1 MALLW
6 GFTLPRGVKDPGT
19 SWGIHDQLLCAE
31 DMSSKRCSFPNHPL
45 ASVMLT
51 DIYIYIDTLSLLQGP
66 KLVNFSAF

>member
-31 DMSSKRCSFPNHPL
+31 DMQEMFIPQSSASKCHVKREIY
-45 ASVMLT
+45 V
-51 DIYIYIDTLSLLQGP
+51 YIYIHMYLYIIIAAGP
-66 KLVNFSAF
+66 